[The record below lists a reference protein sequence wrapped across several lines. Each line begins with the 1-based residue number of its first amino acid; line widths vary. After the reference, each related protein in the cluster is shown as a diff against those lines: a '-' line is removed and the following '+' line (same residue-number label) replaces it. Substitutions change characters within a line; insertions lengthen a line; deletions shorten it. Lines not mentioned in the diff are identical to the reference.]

1 MLYHIGSMKS
11 YFKNLFNQ
19 LESEDFSYSK
29 HIKRADGFADAMCHA
44 FNGIQSRILYLQRE
58 WESAKSSEE
67 DISTYVIDRKDAAGI
82 VIKTSEAKQEDYC
95 HYLMEYVKGSM
106 EQKGYII
113 QVNKHTAA
121 RNSGATQESWHYFF
135 KPKPSF
141 DAYGKYEQRYG
152 NVIVETKKDAKGGI
166 QFKIQCNYY
175 TGFNYKSPISF
186 EDLLADL

>member
-1 MLYHIGSMKS
+1 MKS
-11 YFKNLFNQ
+11 YFKNLYNQ

-29 HIKRADGFADAMCHA
+29 RIKRADGFPDAMCHA
-44 FNGIQSRILYLQRE
+44 FNGIQSRILYMQRE
-58 WESAKSSEE
+58 WESAKSSDE
-67 DISTYVIDRKDAAGI
+67 DISTYAIDRKDAAGI
-82 VIKTSEAKQEDYC
+82 VIKISEAKQEDYC
-95 HYLMEYVKGSM
+95 HYLMDYIKGSM
-106 EQKGYII
+106 EQKDYII
-113 QVNKHTAA
+113 QVNRHTIQ
-121 RNSGATQESWHYFF
+121 RKSGATQESWHYFF

-175 TGFNYKSPISF
+175 AGFNYNSPILF